1 VNVKIYPPPP
11 VNACRRP
18 RRPDSPPQKATPGA
32 SLLPVAAMIDVE
44 RIAVG
49 VIDVVVISLIAGAG
63 VLVVVSFPVVSLVS
77 VSETS
82 FFPGNSGV

>member
-1 VNVKIYPPPP
+1 
-11 VNACRRP
+11 
-18 RRPDSPPQKATPGA
+18 
-32 SLLPVAAMIDVE
+32 MIDVE